1 MAQVIN
7 TNSLSLIT
15 QNNINKNQSAM
26 STAIERLSS
35 GLRINSAKDD
45 AAGQAIANR
54 FTSNIKGLT
63 QAARNANDGISAAQT
78 TEGALSEINN
88 NLQRVRELT
97 VQATTGT
104 NSESDLDSIQDE
116 IKSRLDE
123 IDRVSGQ
130 TTFNGVNVLAKDGSM
145 KIQVGAND
153 GETITIDLKKIDSS
167 TLGLNSFNVNGKGEV
182 ANTAATT
189 DDLKLAGYKAGTT
202 DSSGVTA
209 YTNEKGNAAAKA
221 SDVLA
226 QITNGSTIDFTG
238 TANGLDVA
246 ATTKYK
252 YDSATKSYSFDA
264 SGVDTAKALSVIN
277 PGAGDVSKATVTI
290 GTEKQDVNIA
300 QDGTIT
306 AADDNAKLYLDKQG
320 NLTKT
325 NAGGVTEA
333 KWDGLVSNTNQD
345 TGAAVDT
352 KIEVTSGAASGMK
365 VEYAGN
371 YASVPVSTSD
381 IKTADGFNASVKI
394 GSGAAQDIKVD
405 DSGKITDT
413 TGTAM
418 YFKADGTLTT
428 DANDG
433 SGTDYDAATLGTLA
447 ANSQGSKLTVTTGTD
462 AGKIYDNAGNG
473 ADYTAEKTLVE
484 IKDAHISAD
493 SMAAIT
499 DGKGFTATI
508 ASVDADGNP
517 VRDTDNNP
525 ITTAYEVAAGAGGK
539 VTGEINGV
547 DDTIL
552 YVGDNGAFTGTSTKT
567 LYAQS
572 NGAITNDTGGT
583 IYETADGKLTTE
595 ATTASEST
603 ADPLKALD
611 DAISQI
617 DKFRSSLGAVQ
628 NRLDSAV
635 TNLNNTT
642 TNLSEAQSR
651 IQDADYATEV
661 SNMSKAQI
669 IQQAGNSVLAK
680 ANQVPQQILSLL
692 QG

>member
-63 QAARNANDGISAAQT
+63 QAARNANDGISLAQT

-130 TTFNGVNVLAKDGSM
+130 TQFNGVNVLSKDGSM

-153 GETITIDLKKIDSS
+153 GETITIDLKEITSD
-167 TLGLNSFNVNGKGEV
+167 TLGLKGFNVNGKGEV
-182 ANTAATT
+182 DNAKATGKDLTDAGFTASAADANGKVTYTKDTVTQFTKATAADVLGKVANGDSITYNGTDTGLGVAADAGYTYNAASKSYTFDATGVDNTA
-189 DDLKLAGYKAGTT
+189 G
-202 DSSGVTA
+202 
-209 YTNEKGNAAAKA
+209 AAATALKGYLGA
-221 SDVLA
+221 S
-226 QITNGSTIDFTG
+226 NTG
-238 TANGLDVA
+238 KISIG
-246 ATTKYK
+246 
-252 YDSATKSYSFDA
+252 
-264 SGVDTAKALSVIN
+264 
-277 PGAGDVSKATVTI
+277 
-290 GTEKQDVNIA
+290 GTEQEVNIA
-300 QDGTIT
+300 KDGTIT
-306 AADDNAKLYLDKQG
+306 DTNGDALYLDTTG
-320 NLTKT
+320 NLTKNSVGT
-325 NAGGVTEA
+325 PPVATLANVLAGGA
-333 KWDGLVSNTNQD
+333 QD
-345 TGAAVDT
+345 ATITFD
-352 KIEVTSGAASGMK
+352 SGMT
-365 VEYAGN
+365 VDFDAAAN
-371 YASVPVSTSD
+371 TVD
-381 IKTADGFNASVKI
+381 IKNAS
-394 GSGAAQDIKVD
+394 
-405 DSGKITDT
+405 
-413 TGTAM
+413 
-418 YFKADGTLTT
+418 
-428 DANDG
+428 
-433 SGTDYDAATLGTLA
+433 
-447 ANSQGSKLTVTTGTD
+447 
-462 AGKIYDNAGNG
+462 
-473 ADYTAEKTLVE
+473 
-484 IKDAHISAD
+484 ISAD
-493 SMAAIT
+493 KMAT
-499 DGKGFTATI
+499 TLATKTYDV
-508 ASVDADGNP
+508 AVGG
-517 VRDTDNNP
+517 
-525 ITTAYEVAAGAGGK
+525 TTYNVAAGA
-539 VTGEINGV
+539 V
-547 DDTIL
+547 
-552 YVGDNGAFTGTSTKT
+552 
-567 LYAQS
+567 Q
-572 NGAITNDTGGT
+572 TGG
-583 IYETADGKLTTE
+583 ADVYADTTGALTTE
-595 ATTASEST
+595 DDATVTTTYFGFASGNVSDGEGSTVYKTAAGEITKDATTKSEST
-603 ADPLKALD
+603 ADPLKALT

-642 TNLSEAQSR
+642 TNLSAAQSR

-680 ANQVPQQILSLL
+680 ANQVPQQVLSLL